1 MEHFN
6 QKICRLELICLMEV
20 NVISNSDMI
29 KTTSINNRVC
39 EKYLSHNVL
48 HNRYFIERMPLS
60 YLFRWNYR
68 KGVYKTMTFEAILFN
83 GD

>member
-6 QKICRLELICLMEV
+6 QKICRLELICLMEI
-20 NVISNSDMI
+20 NMISNSDMI

-39 EKYLSHNVL
+39 EKDLSHNVL
-48 HNRYFIERMPLS
+48 HNRYFIERMPLP

-68 KGVYKTMTFEAILFN
+68 KGDYKTTTFEAILFN

>member
-6 QKICRLELICLMEV
+6 QKICRLELICLMEI
-20 NVISNSDMI
+20 NMISNSDII

-48 HNRYFIERMPLS
+48 HNRYFIERMPLP

-68 KGVYKTMTFEAILFN
+68 KGDYKTMTFEAILFY

>member
-48 HNRYFIERMPLS
+48 HNRYFIERMPLQ